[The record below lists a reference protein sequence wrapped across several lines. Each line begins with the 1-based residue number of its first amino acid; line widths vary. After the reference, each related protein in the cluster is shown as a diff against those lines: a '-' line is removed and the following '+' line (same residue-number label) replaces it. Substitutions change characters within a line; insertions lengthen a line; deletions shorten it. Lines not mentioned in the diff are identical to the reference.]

1 MEFSYIRL
9 PEDLVA
15 VGAGGRVEFMR
26 LPNGVWIVRD
36 WLIRMPYAKWK
47 QQAMAM
53 GMRPEVTGFREKG
66 GAPISSGR
74 GTVRSCTALLPFRSW
89 RLHGPYR
96 FPNPRPP
103 RQHRPPLCQL
113 RQRQVPHPRADET
126 ATPT

>member
-66 GAPISSGR
+66 GSADFIRAGD
-74 GTVRSCTALLPFRSW
+74 GTVVYGTPSVPVVAV
-89 RLHGPYR
+89 GPAT
-96 FPNPRPP
+96 PTSPPPPPPPAPRPP
-103 RQHRPPLCQL
+103 LPTPAAPRP
-113 RQRQVPHPRADET
+113 
-126 ATPT
+126 